1 MKSPGFV
8 ADFNLILTC
17 MGVIS
22 YKLIVRR
29 LGDILS
35 ENGLSA
41 VIPSRMRVQ
50 ILVRL
55 LLNPGIRAYLRGL
68 ATEFNVSP
76 NAVRVELNNL
86 RKHKVLTSERDGRNV
101 FYRANTDHPLFPE
114 LSSMVRKITGID
126 ELVKS
131 VVDRLGNLEAAYL
144 IGDYARGA
152 DAGII
157 DVVLVGDIDRVQ
169 LADFVAKT
177 EAYIDRK
184 IRSLVLSQEE
194 FQRLQRTKGF
204 KPMLKLW
211 EAGSSMLGVG

>member
-1 MKSPGFV
+1 VGKN
-8 ADFNLILTC
+8 D
-17 MGVIS
+17 
-22 YKLIVRR
+22 
-29 LGDILS
+29 
-35 ENGLSA
+35 LSA

-68 ATEFNVSP
+68 ATEFDVSP
-76 NAVRVELNNL
+76 NAVRIELNNL
-86 RKHKVLTSERDGRNV
+86 RKHKVLTSEKDGRNV
-101 FYRANTDHPLFPE
+101 FYHANVKHPLFPE
-114 LSSMVRKITGID
+114 LSSMVRKITGVD

-152 DAGII
+152 DTGII

-169 LADFVAKT
+169 LDDFVAKT

-184 IRSLVLSQEE
+184 IRSLVLSRKE
-194 FQRLQRTKGF
+194 FDRLQNTKGF
-204 KPMLKLW
+204 KPILKLW
-211 EAGSSMLGVG
+211 EEENDRQGVPAPRKIRERSATGATPIT

>member
-1 MKSPGFV
+1 MRLKY
-8 ADFNLILTC
+8 LLTTD
-17 MGVIS
+17 VRLLYII
-22 YKLIVRR
+22 IVRFTEVIVSDNV
-29 LGDILS
+29 LTS
-35 ENGLSA
+35 

-68 ATEFNVSP
+68 ATEFDVSP

-101 FYRANTDHPLFPE
+101 FYHANTKHPLFPE

-152 DAGII
+152 DTGII
-157 DVVLVGDIDRVQ
+157 DVVLVGKIDRVQ
-169 LADFVAKT
+169 LDDFVAKT

-184 IRSLVLSQEE
+184 IRSLVLSRKE
-194 FQRLQRTKGF
+194 FERLQNTKGF
-204 KPMLKLW
+204 KPILKLW
-211 EAGSSMLGVG
+211 ESGNSLGRLKQGS